1 MQEKL
6 LTASSIVP
14 NTWTLTTENA
24 DIINSLTCKRH
35 KDSKSMGWKRS
46 SRTTFVGKFYSY
58 GDARKNIY
66 RLVMRATTCDF
77 DIKADGNNIEIIA
90 TDNGYVDRLPKL
102 AKHSKL
108 GKTGKKGKC
117 VNY

>member
-1 MQEKL
+1 
-6 LTASSIVP
+6 
-14 NTWTLTTENA
+14 
-24 DIINSLTCKRH
+24 
-35 KDSKSMGWKRS
+35 
-46 SRTTFVGKFYSY
+46 
-58 GDARKNIY
+58 
-66 RLVMRATTCDF
+66 MRATTCDF